1 MTLEWIRFGAVA
13 FFFAVGIVI
22 LYISIFG
29 TYRLRFALN
38 RIHSAAMTDTL
49 VLMLFVIAL
58 MIAEGFSFTSLKFL
72 MVIVLQWCTSPLA
85 SHMMAKFEYLTDVR
99 LSTHCVLIDRT
110 STDSATR
117 DSQTSEELPESSPA
131 EDPEEQEDR
140 SK

>member
-72 MVIVLQWCTSPLA
+72 MAIVLQWCTSPLA
-85 SHMMAKFEYLTDVR
+85 SHMMAKFEYLTDDR